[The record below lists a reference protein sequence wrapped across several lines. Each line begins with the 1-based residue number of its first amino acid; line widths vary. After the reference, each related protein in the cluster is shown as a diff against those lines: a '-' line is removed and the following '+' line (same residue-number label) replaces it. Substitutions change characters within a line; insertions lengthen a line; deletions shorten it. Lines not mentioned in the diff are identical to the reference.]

1 MHNRRARADNGG
13 VKTVLIVDNHRSFR
27 EGARMLLEA
36 DGFAV
41 VAEAEDGAQAVRLAH
56 ALHPEIVLLDIELPG
71 RDGLAVIPQLRENGY
86 VPTVVLVSSRDERD
100 YGSLI
105 RDSGARG
112 FIAKAELAGSALA
125 TLLA

>member
-1 MHNRRARADNGG
+1 MNDRHACADNGG

-125 TLLA
+125 ALLA